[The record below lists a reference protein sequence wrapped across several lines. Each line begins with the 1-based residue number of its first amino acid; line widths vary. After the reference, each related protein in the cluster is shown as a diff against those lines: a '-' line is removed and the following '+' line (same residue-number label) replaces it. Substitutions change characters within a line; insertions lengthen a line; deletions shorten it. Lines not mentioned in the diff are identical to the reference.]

1 MRDFFA
7 YFFSGYS
14 KKLTAF
20 LVTIGVIILNKSLDI
35 GLGEND
41 IYAITGG
48 LGAYTLSQ
56 GLSDFGK
63 GKAIVENGNKPI
75 AGITKP

>member
-1 MRDFFA
+1 MSKW
-7 YFFSGYS
+7 FSNWS

-20 LVTIGVIILNKSLDI
+20 LVTIGVILLNKQLDI

-48 LGAYTLSQ
+48 LGAYTVGQ

-63 GKAIVENGNKPI
+63 GKAIVENGHKTKV
-75 AGITKP
+75 AG

>member
-1 MRDFFA
+1 MRSL
-7 YFFSGYS
+7 FSNWS

-20 LVTIGVIILNKSLDI
+20 LVTISVILLNKQLDL

-48 LGAYTLSQ
+48 LGAYTVGQ

-63 GKAIVENGNKPI
+63 GKAIIENGLKPK
-75 AGITKP
+75 A

>member
-1 MRDFFA
+1 MRDFFS
-7 YFFSGYS
+7 YFFSGVS

-20 LVTIGVIILNKSLDI
+20 LVTIGVVILNKKLNI

-48 LGAYTLSQ
+48 LGAYVVGQ
-56 GLSDFGK
+56 GISDAGFK
-63 GKAIVENGNKPI
+63 GKIQAESKVNGAK
-75 AGITKP
+75 K